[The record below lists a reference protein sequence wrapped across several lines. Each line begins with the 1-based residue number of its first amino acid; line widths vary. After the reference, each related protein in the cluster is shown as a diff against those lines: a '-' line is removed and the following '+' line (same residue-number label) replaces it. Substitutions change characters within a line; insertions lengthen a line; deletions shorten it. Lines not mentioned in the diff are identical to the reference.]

1 MVDEVFKN
9 NIEII
14 VLHQLNKR
22 AQYGFHAIGILK

>member
-1 MVDEVFKN
+1 MQMVDEVFKN

-22 AQYGFHAIGILK
+22 AQYGHELI

>member
-1 MVDEVFKN
+1 MQMVDEVFKN

-22 AQYGFHAIGILK
+22 AQYGYELI